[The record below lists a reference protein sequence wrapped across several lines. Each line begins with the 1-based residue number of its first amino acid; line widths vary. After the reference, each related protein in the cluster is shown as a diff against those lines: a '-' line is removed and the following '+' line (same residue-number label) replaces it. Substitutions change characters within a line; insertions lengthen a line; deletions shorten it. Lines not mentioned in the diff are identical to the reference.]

1 MILELYPKFPY
12 FMSDELYRTIML
24 TITGILSSLIVFLL
38 IRYFKYRKQK
48 DFDKEVLNEKIRIE
62 LGAIAMGIKGCKNIQ
77 ANGDFRDAYDAY
89 MERET
94 ENSPILSSI
103 KVTD

>member
-12 FMSDELYRTIML
+12 FMSDELYRTIMV

-62 LGAIAMGIKGCKNIQ
+62 LGAIAMGIKGSKT
-77 ANGDFRDAYDAY
+77 FKL
-89 MERET
+89 MEISEMLT
-94 ENSPILSSI
+94 MLIWKEKQKTHLY
-103 KVTD
+103 